1 MFDNVLSTMIF
12 LPIVIGLA
20 VMLIPFGSN
29 AARRIGLAAS
39 LLVLLL
45 GVRAYFSFT
54 GSGQLECAETRNLI
68 ETLGI
73 AYRLGVDGISFFV
86 LLTGAV
92 LIPIVFVVVRDRPR
106 AFYGNLLITAGAM
119 AGAIAACDLVLFY
132 IFWEIMLIPIFF
144 MIGLYGG
151 PDRRAATIKI
161 MLYTVS
167 GSLLMLASIIYLG
180 AAFHA
185 HFGVWSFE
193 TIALTGLDLS
203 GRTAT
208 LAFFGFMLA
217 FAIKIPIFP
226 LHTWLPDAY
235 TEAPAAATFLLSAIM
250 AKIGIYAVIRF
261 IMPVFGPELV
271 HYAVPLAW
279 AAVIGLI
286 YCGIAA
292 IGQKDM
298 KRLLAFSSASHM
310 GVLALGL
317 FCLNIQALTGSIF
330 QIMAHATSTG
340 LLFLLIGMIE
350 DRLQTREIADL
361 GGIARQAPIFAFF
374 FAVALLA
381 SVGLPGTSGFIGEF
395 LIILGAIK
403 FDTTIG
409 IFAATT
415 LIIGVCYMLWM
426 FQRVF
431 FEKGNDRTAGFTDLS
446 AAETLAF
453 LPVIVLILLMGVFPQ
468 PFIARIEP
476 AAQNHIATVQATG
489 RTSGQIALDHTLQQ
503 H

>member
-1 MFDNVLSTMIF
+1 MFDNILSTMIF
-12 LPIVIGLA
+12 LPIAVGLA
-20 VMLIPFGSN
+20 VMLIPFGSDT
-29 AARRIGLAAS
+29 ARRIGLAAS
-39 LLVLLL
+39 LLILVL
-45 GVRAYFSFT
+45 GVRLYLGFT
-54 GSGQLECAETRNLI
+54 GSGQLEFAETRDLI
-68 ETLGI
+68 GSLGI
-73 AYRLGVDGISFFV
+73 AYRIGVDGISLFV

-92 LIPIVFVVVRDRPR
+92 LIPIVFVVVRDRSR

-132 IFWEIMLIPIFF
+132 VFWEIMLIPIFF

-151 PDRRAATIKI
+151 PNRRAATIKI

-167 GSLLMLASIIYLG
+167 GSLVMLAAIVYLG

-185 HFGVWSFE
+185 LYGVWSFE
-193 TIALTGLDLS
+193 TVALTGLDLG
-203 GRTAT
+203 GRAAT

-271 HYAVPLAW
+271 RYATPLAW
-279 AAVIGLI
+279 AAVVGLI

-292 IGQKDM
+292 IGQKDI

-317 FCLNIQALTGSIF
+317 FCLNVQALTGSIF

-340 LLFLLIGMIE
+340 LLFLLAGMIE
-350 DRLQTREIADL
+350 DRMRTREIADL
-361 GGIARQAPIFAFF
+361 GGIARQAPVFAFF

-403 FDTTIG
+403 FNTAIG
-409 IFAATT
+409 VFAATT

-431 FEKGNDRTAGFTDLS
+431 FEKGNERTAGFTDLT
-446 AAETLAF
+446 ALETLAF
-453 LPVIVLILLMGVFPQ
+453 VPVILLILLMGVFPQ

-476 AAQNHIATVQATG
+476 AAQNHIATVQAAG
-489 RTSGQIALDHTLQQ
+489 HASGQVALGHSLHQ